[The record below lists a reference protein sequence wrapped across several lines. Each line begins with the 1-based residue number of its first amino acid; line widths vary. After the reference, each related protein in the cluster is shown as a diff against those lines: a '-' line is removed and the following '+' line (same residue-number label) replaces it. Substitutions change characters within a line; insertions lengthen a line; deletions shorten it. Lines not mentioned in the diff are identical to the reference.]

1 MFEKEEEN
9 RQKVFTYNPISLF
22 YLIFLGFLTLF
33 LLPYL
38 IFAGAIVGRALSLP
52 SYLVFIIF
60 LFSLFGSQV
69 NIKLKETESP
79 QPSITYRIV
88 NFFGI
93 QWRVPEI
100 GYGNKKMVIAINLGG
115 AIIPILMSLYILF
128 YSIPALEQNLSL
140 AYLKILV
147 AFVIVTF
154 VVHRFA
160 KPIKGLGIAIPSFI
174 PPLTAA
180 LVSVALFSLVAE
192 TNPFLIAYVAG
203 TLGTLVGADL
213 LNLSKIPKLGAPMV
227 SIGGAGVFDG
237 VYITGVMAILLLWL
251 IV

>member
-1 MFEKEEEN
+1 MFESEEES
-9 RQKVFTYNPISLF
+9 RQKVFMYNPISLL

-33 LLPYL
+33 ILPFL
-38 IFAGAIVGRALSLP
+38 IFAGALVGRALSLP
-52 SYLVFIIF
+52 SYLVFVIF
-60 LFSLFGSQV
+60 LLSLFGSQV
-69 NIKLKETESP
+69 NIKLKETECL
-79 QPSITYRIV
+79 QPTLTYKTV
-88 NFFGI
+88 DFFGI
-93 QWRVPEI
+93 QWRLPQV

-115 AIIPILMSLYILF
+115 AVIPLLMSLFILF
-128 YSIPALEQNLSL
+128 YSVPALEQNLTL

-147 AFVIVTF
+147 AFIVVTF

-160 KPIKGLGIAIPSFI
+160 KPIRGLGIAIPSFI

-180 LVSVALFSLVAE
+180 LTSAALFSLGAE

-213 LNLSKIPKLGAPMV
+213 LNLNKIPKLGAPMV

-237 VYITGVMAILLLWL
+237 VYMTGVMAILLLWL

>member
-1 MFEKEEEN
+1 MFESEKERRKN
-9 RQKVFTYNPISLF
+9 VFTYNPISLL
-22 YLIFLGFLTLF
+22 YLVFLGFVTLF
-33 LLPYL
+33 MLPYM
-38 IFAGAIVGRALSLP
+38 IFAGALVGRALSIP

-60 LFSLFGSQV
+60 LLSLFGSQI
-69 NIKLKETESP
+69 NIKLKETKSL
-79 QPSITYRIV
+79 QPSITYRTV

-93 QWRVPEI
+93 QWRVPEV

-115 AIIPILMSLYILF
+115 AIIPLLLSLYIIF
-128 YSIPALEQNLSL
+128 YSVPALEQNLTL

-147 AFVIVTF
+147 AFIIVTF
-154 VVHRFA
+154 VVHHFA

-180 LVSVALFSLVAE
+180 LTSAALFSLVAE
-192 TNPFLIAYVAG
+192 TNPFIIAYVAG

-213 LNLSKIPKLGAPMV
+213 LNLNKIPKLGAPMV

-237 VYITGVMAILLLWL
+237 VYITGVMAIFLLWL

>member
-1 MFEKEEEN
+1 MFESEKERRKN
-9 RQKVFTYNPISLF
+9 VFTYNPISLL
-22 YLIFLGFLTLF
+22 YLVFLGFVTLF
-33 LLPYL
+33 MLPYM
-38 IFAGAIVGRALSLP
+38 IFAGALVGRALSIP

-60 LFSLFGSQV
+60 LLSLFGSQI
-69 NIKLKETESP
+69 NIKLKETESL
-79 QPSITYRIV
+79 QPSITYRTV

-93 QWRVPEI
+93 QWRIPEA
-100 GYGNKKMVIAINLGG
+100 GYGNKKMAIAINLGG
-115 AIIPILMSLYILF
+115 AIIPLLLSLYIIF
-128 YSIPALEQNLSL
+128 YSVPALEQNLTL

-147 AFVIVTF
+147 AFIIVTF
-154 VVHRFA
+154 VVHHFA

-180 LVSVALFSLVAE
+180 LTSAALFSLVAE
-192 TNPFLIAYVAG
+192 TNPFIIAYVAG

-213 LNLSKIPKLGAPMV
+213 LNLNKIPKLGAPMV

-237 VYITGVMAILLLWL
+237 VYITGVMAIFLLWL